1 VEKPI
6 GFCISVTTLHLYFPC
21 GMVSLGDIASVQY
34 FLLSYFYCM
43 FYISGKK
50 ITPFDEIIKTQV
62 YAQLFSSQTA
72 LLL

>member
-1 VEKPI
+1 
-6 GFCISVTTLHLYFPC
+6 
-21 GMVSLGDIASVQY
+21 MVSLGDIASVQY